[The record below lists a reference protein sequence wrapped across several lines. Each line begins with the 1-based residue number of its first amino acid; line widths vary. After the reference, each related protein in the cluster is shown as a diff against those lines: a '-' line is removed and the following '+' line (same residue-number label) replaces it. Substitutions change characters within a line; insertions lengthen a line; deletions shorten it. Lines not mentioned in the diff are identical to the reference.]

1 MIGHNKRLPVTI
13 AGMML
18 TGLSMLS
25 PAASAAPGQTQIDA
39 LNAIY
44 DSLNGQEW
52 VDKGGWDTIA
62 DPCAGWKG
70 VTCNTSGTNVTEL
83 FIDDDNA
90 FGAISAGI
98 SGLTELEE
106 LVISGIG
113 LAGTTIPA
121 SIGSLSKLK
130 GLFLNDNGLVGNIP
144 PELGQLSQLQTLS
157 LDDNRLSGSI
167 PVELMSLTKLYGLRL
182 HHNYLTGPIPTEISN
197 LTNLLALTLHRNSLS
212 GVIPSTMADL
222 SNINEIN
229 LDWNALHTADG
240 TLSTLINQKS
250 ASDNYIDTQTID
262 ASPNREPE
270 IGETAI
276 KLFWD
281 QRNTTPATEGGYKIY
296 VATNATGP
304 YSLNQTVN
312 DKNSDTT
319 RVEGLNAGTTYFF
332 QVRSYTSP
340 HEENLQPTDLESSG
354 LFYNPKEVTTLTAD
368 SGNDNVGGET
378 PSTDGEDDGDT
389 GSSGGGGGGSTFW
402 LLIALLPLG
411 FRSKR

>member
-13 AGMML
+13 AGIML
-18 TGLSMLS
+18 TGLSMIS
-25 PAASAAPGQTQIDA
+25 TAVTAAPSQTQIDA
-39 LNAIY
+39 LNEIY
-44 DSLNGQEW
+44 ANLNGPQW
-52 VDKGGWDTIA
+52 ANKGDWDTLT

-70 VTCNTSGTNVTEL
+70 VTCDTGSNVTKL

-90 FGAISAGI
+90 SGSIPASISA
-98 SGLTELEE
+98 LTELQE

-113 LAGTTIPA
+113 LAGSTIPA
-121 SIGSLSKLK
+121 SIGSMSKLK
-130 GLFLNDNGLVGNIP
+130 GLFLNDNGLQGTIP

-157 LDDNRLSGSI
+157 LDDNRLSGNI
-167 PVELMSLTKLYGLRL
+167 PIELMSLTKLYGLRL

-212 GVIPSTMADL
+212 GVIPSTLADL
-222 SNINEIN
+222 SNIDEIS

-240 TLSTLINQKS
+240 TLSTFINQKS
-250 ASDNYIDTQTID
+250 VSDNYIDTQTLD
-262 ASPNREPE
+262 ASANLEPE
-270 IGETAI
+270 VGETAI

-281 QRNTTPATEGGYKIY
+281 TRNTTPATEGGYKIY
-296 VATNATGP
+296 IATDAAGP

-319 RVEGLNAGTTYFF
+319 RVEGLIAGTTYFF

-340 HEENLQPTDLESSG
+340 HEENLQPSDLESSG
-354 LFYNPKEVTTLTAD
+354 LFYTPKEVTTLNAD

-378 PSTDGEDDGDT
+378 PSTDGDS
-389 GSSGGGGGGSTFW
+389 GSSSGGGGSTFW

-411 FRSKR
+411 LRAKR